1 MSRPYLARSSTKWQP
16 ALRRYLLAVCDCI
29 ICDRIVCDCII
40 CDCIICDCS
49 VCYCIMPR
57 AFVTGGTGFIGSHLA
72 EELLRRGYSEV
83 RCLVRS
89 DPKWLKGMGVTLV
102 KGDLS
107 SVDVLWDALAG
118 VDYVYHVAG
127 VTRATDWDTFEQ
139 GNVRATLNLL
149 GAVRAANPGVK
160 KVLVTSTLAVVG
172 QSSQCPATEETSL
185 NPLSRYGKSKAQMER
200 ALWDRHE
207 MTSSFGEELPLTV
220 VRPSSV
226 YGPREAD
233 IYTMIKTADSAGIFP
248 TVGAGKKAALTLVH
262 VRDLVRGMIDAAE
275 SEATTGKTY
284 FLGSEAQYSWNEI
297 KGAVSAAI
305 GRRVLSIPVPAA
317 LVVPVGAAVEVA
329 GRITG
334 QYPPLNREKAREAR
348 YACAM
353 CSSVKARQDF
363 GYRQEITLTE
373 GMAETVEWYRKEK
386 WL

>member
-1 MSRPYLARSSTKWQP
+1 
-16 ALRRYLLAVCDCI
+16 
-29 ICDRIVCDCII
+29 
-40 CDCIICDCS
+40 
-49 VCYCIMPR
+49 MPK

-89 DPKWLKGMGVTLV
+89 DPKWLEGTGVTLV
-102 KGDLS
+102 NGDLS
-107 SVDVLWDALAG
+107 RIDVLWDALAG

-127 VTRATDWDTFEQ
+127 VTRATDWDTFER
-139 GNVRATLNLL
+139 GNVKATLNLL

-172 QSSQCPATEETSL
+172 QSSTCPATEETLL
-185 NPLSRYGKSKAQMER
+185 NPISRYGRSKAEMER
-200 ALWDRHE
+200 ALWDPHE

-233 IYTMIKTADSAGIFP
+233 IYTMIKTADDARIFP
-248 TVGAGKKAALTLVH
+248 IIGAGKIAALSLVH

-275 SEATTGKTY
+275 SDVSTGETY
-284 FLGSEAQYSWNEI
+284 FLGSEAQYSWSEV
-297 KGAVSAAI
+297 KEAVAAAL
-305 GRRVLSIPVPAA
+305 GKRVLSIPVPAA
-317 LVVPVGAAVEVA
+317 LVTPIGAVVETA
-329 GRITG
+329 GRIAG

-353 CSSVKARQDF
+353 CSSAKAQRDF
-363 GYRQEITLTE
+363 GYRQETGLEE
-373 GMAETVEWYRKEK
+373 GMVETVGWYRKER